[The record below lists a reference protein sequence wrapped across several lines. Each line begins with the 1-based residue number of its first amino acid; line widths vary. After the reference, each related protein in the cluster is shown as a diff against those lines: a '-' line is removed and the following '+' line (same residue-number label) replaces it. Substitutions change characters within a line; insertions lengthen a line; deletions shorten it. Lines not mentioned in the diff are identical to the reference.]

1 MILLD
6 SDHFTVVTNKD
17 YSGHIALVDRLRNQ
31 PQDVRLPVIVAEE
44 SLKGWLAQV
53 HRAKRESQKIAA
65 YHHLIKV
72 ISALSKSQIVP
83 WTEEAARE
91 LARQRGLRV
100 NIPPHD
106 LMIASL
112 AITHDALLLTRN
124 AKDFSRVHGLRFE
137 SWLD

>member
-1 MILLD
+1 M
-6 SDHFTVVTNKD
+6 
-17 YSGHIALVDRLRNQ
+17 
-31 PQDVRLPVIVAEE
+31 PVIVAEE

-65 YHHLIKV
+65 YDQLIKV

-83 WTEEAARE
+83 WTEEAACE

>member
-65 YHHLIKV
+65 YDHLIKV